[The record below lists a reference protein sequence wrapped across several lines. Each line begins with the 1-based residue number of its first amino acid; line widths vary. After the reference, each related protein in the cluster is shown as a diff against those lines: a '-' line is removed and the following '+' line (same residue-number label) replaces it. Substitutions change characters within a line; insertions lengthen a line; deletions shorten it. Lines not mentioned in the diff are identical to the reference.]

1 MTPELPHPHL
11 PHGSLHDDV
20 TAWAVHASPRA
31 LIDLLAGS
39 VTVATVALFALPT
52 WPLAAMSGIAAAGAG
67 VSIALWG
74 LAYHAAAR
82 RPRRWLAVAADA
94 LVVCGIAFAVLC
106 IAVLMVAALGRP
118 WKL

>member
-1 MTPELPHPHL
+1 MTPELHHPDL
-11 PHGSLHDDV
+11 AHGSLHDDV

-31 LIDLLAGS
+31 LIDLLAGA
-39 VTVATVALFALPT
+39 VTVATVALLAFPT
-52 WPLAAMSGIAAAGAG
+52 WPLAAVSGLAAAGAG

-82 RPRRWLAVAADA
+82 RPRRWLALAADV
-94 LVVCGIAFAVLC
+94 LVVCGIASAVLC
-106 IAVLMVAALGRP
+106 VAMLTVAALGRP